1 MGFKIS
7 TASSY
12 PWPVAG
18 ELAGNRYSFTGHFAF
33 LPQDR
38 IDELLVG
45 SARREALLKRGED
58 DPELQGINNR
68 NIAAE
73 VLIGWDGVTDD
84 NDEPIAFSPRELE
97 KLLKIQGVAAAVAK
111 AWGESLEGA
120 RRGNS
125 KAPRGIG

>member
-1 MGFKIS
+1 MGFKLS

-18 ELAGNRYSFTGHFAF
+18 ELAGTRYSFTGQFAF
-33 LPQDR
+33 LAQQR
-38 IDELLVG
+38 IDELTVG
-45 SARREALLKRGED
+45 SARREALLRRGED
-58 DPELQGINNR
+58 DPALESITAR
-68 NIAAE
+68 AIAAE
-73 VLIGWDGVTDD
+73 VLVGWSGVTDD
-84 NDEPIAFSPRELE
+84 DGEPVEFSAAALDRFLQ
-97 KLLKIQGVAAAVAK
+97 IQGVAAAVVQ